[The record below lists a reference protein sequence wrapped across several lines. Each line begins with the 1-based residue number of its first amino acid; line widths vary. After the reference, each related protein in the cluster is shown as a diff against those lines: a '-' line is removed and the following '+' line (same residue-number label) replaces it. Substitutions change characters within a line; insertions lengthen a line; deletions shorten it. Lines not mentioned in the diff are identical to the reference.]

1 VPTNKELRAF
11 AREQLKGRWGNPV
24 LGTFIYIFLFIL
36 VSSIPIVGGIISFI
50 LTGPLFLGLMTF
62 FLNFKR
68 GKNPKIEEIFY
79 GFKYFGSAL
88 LLNFL
93 IVIFILLWALLLIIP
108 GIIACLKYSMA
119 YFVLS
124 DNPNIGAKEAIEKSK
139 SLMEGKKAQLF
150 WLWLS
155 FFGWG
160 LCCILTL
167 GIGFLWLIPYIN
179 VSIVNF
185 YENLIKVP
193 FDKSA
198 DGTI

>member
-1 VPTNKELRAF
+1 MPTNKELRAF

-124 DNPNIGAKEAIEKSK
+124 DNPNVGAKEAIEKSK

>member
-1 VPTNKELRAF
+1 MPTNKELRAF

>member
-1 VPTNKELRAF
+1 MPTNKELRAF

-139 SLMEGKKAQLF
+139 APMEGKKSQLF
-150 WLWLS
+150 LLWLS
-155 FFGWG
+155 FIGWG

-167 GIGFLWLIPYIN
+167 GIGFLWLLPYIN
-179 VSIVNF
+179 VSMVNF

>member
-124 DNPNIGAKEAIEKSK
+124 DNPNVGAKEAIEKSK